1 MDSKTITPAGRPRR
15 SKGVDQA
22 SIVSIRG
29 EIHDNLLQV
38 LGATI
43 RIAGRM
49 WTYLNSATG
58 RVEAVMELLDTG
70 EPRTPRESECRQQ
83 LAECYALLAA
93 LLGDLE
99 AEPTAGSRDSPLA
112 AELRAAGSAEAT
124 VQEVV
129 AAWDVGPN
137 RIVEHLQAVYRDL
150 KALDQQLRSQG
161 DAVQC
166 PETSDRGPVQDLEA
180 PHDQ

>member
-1 MDSKTITPAGRPRR
+1 
-15 SKGVDQA
+15 
-22 SIVSIRG
+22 
-29 EIHDNLLQV
+29 
-38 LGATI
+38 
-43 RIAGRM
+43 
-49 WTYLNSATG
+49 
-58 RVEAVMELLDTG
+58 MELLDTG